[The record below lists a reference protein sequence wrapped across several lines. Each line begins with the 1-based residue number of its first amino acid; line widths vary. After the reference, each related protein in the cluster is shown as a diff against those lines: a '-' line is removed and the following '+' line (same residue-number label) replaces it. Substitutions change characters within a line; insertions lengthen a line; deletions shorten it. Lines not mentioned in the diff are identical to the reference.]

1 MSISTKRYEALHF
14 LRWYRVHNEMVA
26 NVAPEYSVY
35 VRPRRRKNHLPDA
48 WDDEAG
54 VCHQKTWKVK
64 RRTQYHPDGRN
75 AYMIT
80 IKYKC
85 EKIESS
91 VLTQFATSD
100 EWKTE
105 ISSFSYDLKSYER
118 LWEIEEKFQFQGIII
133 QESWKDPD
141 PETLVGTLCYKVY
154 GDRKEGVRRY
164 MQKKCD
170 RYGEQMEVEYI

>member
-1 MSISTKRYEALHF
+1 MIVDILEIGKIHSRNVVILSSEALYKV
-14 LRWYRVHNEMVA
+14 LALVNKGIVI
-26 NVAPEYSVY
+26 
-35 VRPRRRKNHLPDA
+35 
-48 WDDEAG
+48 G
-54 VCHQKTWKVK
+54 KTCELIVVK
-64 RRTQYHPDGRN
+64 F
-75 AYMIT
+75 
-80 IKYKC
+80 
-85 EKIESS
+85 KIESS

-133 QESWKDPD
+133 RESWKDPD

-154 GDRKEGVRRY
+154 GDQKEGVRRY